1 MTAPLLLI
9 LPLLAQLAPPLSPGA
24 APPLNLPIGIERPA
38 PRAAVTPTPKP
49 SRTDECVATA
59 QGDALAGI
67 DAATAW
73 RDSAKPEELPFAN
86 YCLGLGLTRV
96 GRFAEATAAFIA
108 ARDATPA
115 TQRLQRAR
123 IGAMAG
129 NAALADGDA
138 GPALD
143 LLDTAHG
150 FALTAGDQR
159 LGGEIALDQARA
171 FVALGRQGEAAMALD
186 EACLTIPDNAA
197 AWLLSATLS
206 RRMGK
211 LAEAQARIERAASL
225 MPIDPEIGLEA
236 GVIAVLSGRDEAAR
250 RSWQSVLTA
259 APGSDAARTAQGY
272 LDQLGPAPATAGR

>member
-9 LPLLAQLAPPLSPGA
+9 LPLLAQLAPQVSPGA

-38 PRAAVTPTPKP
+38 PRAAVAPAPKP

-96 GRFAEATAAFIA
+96 GRFAEATAAFVA

-115 TQRLQRAR
+115 THRLQRAR
-123 IGAMAG
+123 MGAMAG
-129 NAALADGDA
+129 NAALADGEA

-171 FVALGRQGEAAMALD
+171 FVALGRQSEAAMALD

-225 MPIDPEIGLEA
+225 LPIDPEIGLEA
-236 GVIAVLSGRDEAAR
+236 GVIAVLAGRDEAAR
-250 RSWQSVLTA
+250 RSWQSVLIA
-259 APGSDAARTAQGY
+259 APQSDAARTAQGY